1 MMKKPKSDLETALIR
16 LSVILTILGLLICLS
31 TTMPDYFYRGIIKN
45 PYSSFLK
52 QLLAALIGTVLLL
65 FARTKSAK
73 FYKGIAIPFFVFNI
87 FLLLVVL
94 VIPSSIKNEF
104 GDQVRRSIPIPYLGF
119 TFQPSELAKVAVVLF
134 FAKLFSSREKRI
146 KNKEFLTWFGILLIP
161 AVLILKEPNF
171 SAAMLLIIIGS
182 ITMYFGG
189 VSIVQ
194 YLKNL
199 VPITLAGTIFILL
212 IGQGPR
218 IMNRFTN
225 YLGIFTR
232 EGGDQYQLIN
242 SLRTIAQGRF
252 FGMGFLKST
261 QKFQNLPFNS
271 TDFVFSVICEE
282 FGIIMAI
289 SILIL
294 FFLLFLTS
302 IQISLK
308 TRDHFSSIVAA
319 GLGSHIF
326 LQAFFHV
333 GVTVGL
339 VPPTGVPLPFVSIG
353 GTAMMVTL
361 FEIGIL
367 LSIVRRIEEKIVI
380 PETTS

>member
-1 MMKKPKSDLETALIR
+1 MRRAPSDLETALIR

-31 TTMPDYFYRGIIKN
+31 TTMPDYFFRGIINN

-52 QLLAALIGTVLLL
+52 QLLAAFFGFVFLLI
-65 FARTKSAK
+65 ARTKSAK
-73 FYKGIAIPFFVFNI
+73 FYKGIAIPFFVINI
-87 FLLLVVL
+87 ALLVLVL
-94 VIPSSIKNEF
+94 LIPSNVANEF
-104 GDQVRRSIPIPYLGF
+104 GDEVRRAIPLKGL
-119 TFQPSELAKVAVVLF
+119 TFQPSELAKVAVVIF
-134 FAKLFSSREKRI
+134 FAKLFSDREKKI
-146 KNKEFLTWFGILLIP
+146 KNKEYLTWFTMLFIP
-161 AVLILKEPNF
+161 ALLILKEPNF

-182 ITMYFGG
+182 IAMFYGGIGIYQYFR
-189 VSIVQ
+189 
-194 YLKNL
+194 NL
-199 VPITLAGTIFILL
+199 VPFVFFGFLITILF
-212 IGQGPR
+212 GQSAR
-218 IMNRFTN
+218 ILSRISN
-225 YLGIFTR
+225 YLGIFTHV
-232 EGGDQYQLIN
+232 GGDQYQLQN

-282 FGIIMAI
+282 FGIIMGI
-289 SILIL
+289 CIMVL
-294 FFLLFLTS
+294 FFLLFLTA

-308 TRDHFSSIVAA
+308 TKDHFSSIVSA

-339 VPPTGVPLPFVSIG
+339 VPPTGVPLPFISIG

-367 LSIVRRIEEKIVI
+367 LSIARKIDYQIVV
-380 PETTS
+380 PEVKG